1 MEEEEEEEEERTAHS
16 APDVVSLSDFARCQ
30 EDLRGMPTS
39 TVVLHAHQF
48 LERKGGTS
56 ERERLELNLKGG
68 GVEGMRVKWGGRFN
82 FRHSSGKA
90 DREKDG
96 ERESVRPNK
105 EEDCAGN
112 RPADAACA
120 PPAFISLPPRDKSM
134 DNRATSRGFNYSCT
148 HLIPL

>member
-1 MEEEEEEEEERTAHS
+1 MEEEEEEEERRTAHS

-48 LERKGGTS
+48 LERKGGKS

-82 FRHSSGKA
+82 FRHSGGKA

-96 ERESVRPNK
+96 ERERPS
-105 EEDCAGN
+105 EQG
-112 RPADAACA
+112 RG
-120 PPAFISLPPRDKSM
+120 LRGQQ
-134 DNRATSRGFNYSCT
+134 TSRRRVRTARF
-148 HLIPL
+148 HLFASPRQVYGQSSNQQRF